1 MRENKQDK
9 LGRIIGF
16 YEKIGNE
23 THAFD
28 RLGRF
33 LGKYVPLTDEVL
45 DNLGRTVGKGIEA
58 LNALFF
64 K

>member
-33 LGKYVPLTDEVL
+33 VGKYVPVADEVF
-45 DNLGRTVGKGIEA
+45 DDVGRLVGKGIDT
-58 LNALFF
+58 LNSLL
-64 K
+64 KK

>member
-9 LGRIIGF
+9 LGKIIGF

-28 RLGRF
+28 RQGRF
-33 LGKYVPLTDEVL
+33 VGKYVPVNDEVF
-45 DNLGRTVGKGIEA
+45 DALGRLVGKGIEV
-58 LNALFF
+58 LGTLL
-64 K
+64 KR